1 MVYETRLPGRMG
13 DNKTHHFTPF
23 LLAKPEEGGVANFL
37 LNMSHLPSCGIL
49 IPKMP
54 LHLIPVIEEPLSS
67 IIAECV
73 GPFLKMR
80 YGNQYQLCVHLPGS
94 QKQFL

>member
-1 MVYETRLPGRMG
+1 MVYETRLAGRMG
-13 DNKTHHFTPF
+13 DNKTHHFTPL

-67 IIAECV
+67 IIA
-73 GPFLKMR
+73 
-80 YGNQYQLCVHLPGS
+80 
-94 QKQFL
+94 

>member
-1 MVYETRLPGRMG
+1 MLLHALVTCLINEVSYDNQVLCNLYLVYETHLAGHMG

-23 LLAKPEEGGVANFL
+23 LLAKPEEGGLAYFL

-54 LHLIPVIEEPLSS
+54 LHLIPVIEEPSS
-67 IIAECV
+67 CIIA
-73 GPFLKMR
+73 
-80 YGNQYQLCVHLPGS
+80 
-94 QKQFL
+94 